1 MENWLLEECKKKI
14 ECEKIFVRN
23 FRENDYHWEIGINTA
38 FRIAS
43 ETGTPVSVGDILHGI
58 RVGRITF
65 DPLKYNL
72 FILRRNDELTATGFL
87 VEMEDET
94 MKKQITPYNLMC
106 KPKTPK
112 QMTMNMIRN
121 VIFNDPATIVI
132 WADGTKTVVK
142 ADRERFDPEKGLAM
156 AISKKLFGNKGYYYD
171 IFKRWLPKEKETK
184 YTGTN
189 EWSERELIKEDIK
202 TITFKNG
209 KGLWMVDKKYSK
221 KFIRDTERYLN
232 DRLRALGWIS
242 LNEVY
247 DLLGIPR
254 VLEAQIVGWKISD
267 KLTDDNCIKFEFDEI
282 DNNQNIVVKFKNM
295 VTLL

>member
-1 MENWLLEECKKKI
+1 MVDWLLEECKKNI
-14 ECEKIFVRN
+14 DREKTFIRN
-23 FRENDYHWEIGINTA
+23 FREDDYHWEIGSSIA
-38 FRIAS
+38 LRIAS
-43 ETGTPVSVGDILHGI
+43 EIGTPVSVGNILYGI
-58 RVGRITF
+58 RIGRITF

-106 KPKTPK
+106 KSKTPK

-142 ADRERFDPEKGLAM
+142 ADKEHFDPEKGLAM

-171 IFKRWLPKEKETK
+171 LFKKWLPKEEETK

-189 EWSERELIKEDIK
+189 EWSEREVIKEDIE
-202 TITFKNG
+202 TITLKEFCSRRNITKNKAYSMIHRSEIDAFKNE
-209 KGLWMVDKKYSK
+209 KGLWMV
-221 KFIRDTERYLN
+221 
-232 DRLRALGWIS
+232 
-242 LNEVY
+242 
-247 DLLGIPR
+247 R
-254 VLEAQIVGWKISD
+254 VHTRI
-267 KLTDDNCIKFEFDEI
+267 
-282 DNNQNIVVKFKNM
+282 
-295 VTLL
+295 